1 MTVVGPVKKTKM
13 GTYPRSESQ
22 TEEAADETISA
33 EPVLLYISCVV
44 TPPRL
49 YGFTYPHAHKH
60 LLMLVQLTHGY
71 VIIVHIVDIA
81 IAAITADAAT
91 ASLNP
96 SDGSSNVL

>member
-1 MTVVGPVKKTKM
+1 
-13 GTYPRSESQ
+13 
-22 TEEAADETISA
+22 
-33 EPVLLYISCVV
+33 
-44 TPPRL
+44 
-49 YGFTYPHAHKH
+49 
-60 LLMLVQLTHGY
+60 MLVQLTHGY